1 MLSVQNNLAAENAGR
16 MFKINGKKSAKSS
29 EKLSSGYRI
38 NRAADDAAGL
48 SISEKMRWQI
58 RGMNRASDNAEDGIS
73 LIQTAEGALG
83 EIHAMLHRANELAIQ
98 AANGTLT
105 EADRAAVD
113 KEVQQLK
120 KEIDDT
126 SRKVLYNGM
135 PVFPDDGYLGG
146 SPNTIGT
153 YQYQM
158 NINTQNGVPSVG
170 MQKAGQAGVSRALN
184 PVSTGGAMA
193 DEIATMVSSSL
204 TDILRAF
211 PAFAGQVN
219 TATMDIRIEVGS
231 IDGRNDTLAYAG
243 FTFNSVGGSKPTSL
257 RIRVD
262 TADFTLDDVTDQNSE
277 RHELLKSTIAHELL
291 HTVMQYTLTDGMSG
305 RTGEKYPTWFIEG
318 TAQLTGGGFSTGWNT
333 QLALY
338 AQQLTDENDTSQDG
352 NIAGFLK
359 EYTINSRPYGHGYLA
374 AAYVGYL
381 ANIKNG
387 GSSDVNANNIASG
400 MNQIFSDLLNGKS
413 LEQTLR
419 DRTGYSSAQINSLFR
434 AGNADV
440 VEFSRKLAYA
450 SIGANGEV
458 GAGSVSF
465 QGGLS
470 AGKASMVMGGG
481 STLWSMEDM
490 WMKDLKLQ
498 VGALGKQGIDV
509 GLFQMNTKVLGL
521 RETNVLTEED
531 SGHAMTAVQNALD
544 RVSEVRSLYGAL
556 QNRLEHTIANLDNT
570 SENTTAAESAIR
582 DTDMAE
588 EMVQHTTQQIL
599 LQAGISMMTQANHQP
614 DQILTL
620 LQ

>member
-1 MLSVQNNLAAENAGR
+1 MLSVQNNLAAMNAGR
-16 MFKINGKKSAKSS
+16 MFKISGKKNEKSS

-58 RGMNRASDNAEDGIS
+58 RGMNRASNNAQDGIS

-83 EIHAMLHRANELAIQ
+83 EIHSMLHRANELAIQ

-126 SRKVLYNGM
+126 SRKALYNGM
-135 PVFPDDGYLGG
+135 PVFPDDGYLSG
-146 SPNTIGT
+146 SPNTIAT
-153 YQYQM
+153 HQYQL
-158 NINTQNGVPSVG
+158 NIDVQNGVPAVNL
-170 MQKAGQAGVSRALN
+170 QKAGQPGISRALN
-184 PVSTGGAMA
+184 PVSAGGAMA
-193 DEIATMVSSSL
+193 DGIAAMVSSSL
-204 TDILRAF
+204 AGILGVF
-211 PAFAGQVN
+211 PAFSSQVN
-219 TATMDIRIEVGS
+219 AASMDIRVEVGS

-243 FTFNSVGGSKPTSL
+243 FTFSYAGGPPKSL

-262 TADFTLDDVTDQNSE
+262 TADFTLEDVTNQQSE
-277 RHELLKSTIAHELL
+277 RYELLKSTINHEML

-305 RTGEKYPTWFIEG
+305 RFGEKYPTWFVEG

-333 QLALY
+333 QLAMY
-338 AQQLTDENDTSQDG
+338 AQQLNSENDASQDG
-352 NIAGFLK
+352 NIRNFIK

-374 AAYVGYL
+374 AAYAGYL
-381 ANIKNG
+381 AG
-387 GSSDVNANNIASG
+387 GGGAVNETTIASG
-400 MNQIFSDLLNGKS
+400 MNLIFDDLLKGKS
-413 LEQTLR
+413 LEQTLK
-419 DRTGYSSAQINSLFR
+419 DRTGYNSSEINSLFR
-434 AGNADV
+434 AGNAGV
-440 VEFSRKLAYA
+440 VEFSRKLAYN
-450 SIGANGEV
+450 SIGPDGV
-458 GAGSVSF
+458 GAGSVI
-465 QGGLS
+465 GGLS
-470 AGKASMVMGGG
+470 SGKASMVMGGG

-490 WMKDLKLQ
+490 WIKDLKLQ
-498 VGALGKQGIDV
+498 VGALGKQGVDV
-509 GLFQMNTKVLGL
+509 GLYQMNTKVLGL
-521 RETNVLTEED
+521 RETNVLTEES
-531 SGHAMTAVQNALD
+531 SGNAITAVQDALG
-544 RVSEVRSLYGAL
+544 RVSQVRSLYGAL

-570 SENTTAAESAIR
+570 AENTTAAESAIR

-588 EMVQHTTQQIL
+588 EIVEHSTHQIL

>member
-1 MLSVQNNLAAENAGR
+1 M
-16 MFKINGKKSAKSS
+16 
-29 EKLSSGYRI
+29 SSGYRI

-58 RGMNRASDNAEDGIS
+58 RGMNRASNNAQDGIS

-83 EIHAMLHRANELAIQ
+83 EIHSMLHRANELAIQ

-126 SRKVLYNGM
+126 SRKALYNGM
-135 PVFPDDGYLGG
+135 PVFPDDGYLSG
-146 SPNTIGT
+146 SPNTIAT
-153 YQYQM
+153 HQYQM
-158 NINTQNGVPSVG
+158 NIDVQNGVPAVNL
-170 MQKAGQAGVSRALN
+170 QKAGQPGISRALN
-184 PVSTGGAMA
+184 PVSAGGAMA
-193 DEIATMVSSSL
+193 DGIAAMVSSSL
-204 TDILRAF
+204 SSILRSF

-219 TATMDIRIEVGS
+219 AASMDIRVEVGS

-243 FTFNSVGGSKPTSL
+243 FTFSYAGGPPTSL

-262 TADFTLDDVTDQNSE
+262 TADFTLEDVTNSQSE
-277 RHELLKSTIAHELL
+277 RHELLQSTINHEML

-305 RTGEKYPTWFIEG
+305 RNGEKYPTWFVEG

-333 QLALY
+333 QLAIY
-338 AQQLTDENDTSQDG
+338 AQQLTDENDASQDG
-352 NIAGFLK
+352 NIRNFIK

-374 AAYVGYL
+374 AAYAGYL
-381 ANIKNG
+381 AAG
-387 GSSDVNANNIASG
+387 GGAVNANTIASG
-400 MNQIFSDLLNGKS
+400 MNQIFDDLLKGKS
-413 LEQTLR
+413 LEQTLK
-419 DRTGYSSAQINSLFR
+419 DRTGYNSSEINSLFR
-434 AGNADV
+434 AGNANV
-440 VEFSRKLAYA
+440 VEFSRKLAYN
-450 SIGANGEV
+450 SIKADGTM
-458 GAGSVSF
+458 GAGSVI
-465 QGGLS
+465 GNGLTD
-470 AGKASMVMGGG
+470 GKASMVMGGG

-490 WMKDLKLQ
+490 WIKDLKLQ
-498 VGALGKQGIDV
+498 VGALGKQGVDV
-509 GLFQMNTKVLGL
+509 GLYQMNTKVLGL
-521 RETNVLTEED
+521 RETNVLTEES
-531 SGHAMTAVQNALD
+531 SGNAITAVQDALD
-544 RVSEVRSLYGAL
+544 RVSQVRSLYGAL

-570 SENTTAAESAIR
+570 AENTTAAESAIR

-588 EMVQHTTQQIL
+588 EIVEHSTHQIL

>member
-1 MLSVQNNLAAENAGR
+1 MLSVQNNLAAMNAGR
-16 MFKINGKKSAKSS
+16 MFKISGKKNEKSS

-58 RGMNRASDNAEDGIS
+58 RGMNRASNNAQDGIS

-83 EIHAMLHRANELAIQ
+83 EIHSMLHRANELAIQ

-126 SRKVLYNGM
+126 SRKALYNGM
-135 PVFPDDGYLGG
+135 PVFPDDGYLSG
-146 SPNTIGT
+146 SPNTIAT
-153 YQYQM
+153 HQYQL
-158 NINTQNGVPSVG
+158 NIDVQNGVPAVNL
-170 MQKAGQAGVSRALN
+170 QKAGQPGISRALN
-184 PVSTGGAMA
+184 PVSAGGAMA
-193 DEIATMVSSSL
+193 DGIAAMVSSSL
-204 TDILRAF
+204 AGILGAF

-219 TATMDIRIEVGS
+219 AASMDIRVEVGS

-243 FTFNSVGGSKPTSL
+243 FTFSYAGGPPKSL

-262 TADFTLDDVTDQNSE
+262 TADFTLEDVTNPQSE
-277 RHELLKSTIAHELL
+277 RYELLKSTINHEML

-305 RTGEKYPTWFIEG
+305 RFGEKYPTWFVEG

-333 QLALY
+333 QLAMY
-338 AQQLTDENDTSQDG
+338 AQQLNSENDASQDG
-352 NIAGFLK
+352 NIRNFIK

-374 AAYVGYL
+374 AAYAGYL
-381 ANIKNG
+381 AG
-387 GSSDVNANNIASG
+387 GGGAVTSGNIAAG
-400 MNQIFSDLLNGKS
+400 MNLIFSDLIGGKS
-413 LEQTLR
+413 LEQTLK
-419 DRTGYSSAQINSLFR
+419 DRTGYNSSEINSLFR
-434 AGNADV
+434 SGNAGV
-440 VEFSRKLAYA
+440 VEFSRKLAYN
-450 SIGANGEV
+450 SIRADGTV
-458 GAGSVSF
+458 GAGSVI
-465 QGGLS
+465 GGLS
-470 AGKASMVMGGG
+470 SGKASMVMGGG

-490 WMKDLKLQ
+490 WIKDLKLQ
-498 VGALGKQGIDV
+498 VGALGKQGVDV
-509 GLFQMNTKVLGL
+509 GLYQMNTKVLGL
-521 RETNVLTEED
+521 RETNVLTEES
-531 SGHAMTAVQNALD
+531 SGNAITAVQDALG

-570 SENTTAAESAIR
+570 AENTTAAESAIR

-588 EMVQHTTQQIL
+588 EIVEHSTHQIL

>member
-1 MLSVQNNLAAENAGR
+1 MLSVQNNLAAMNAGR
-16 MFKINGKKSAKSS
+16 MFKISGKKNEKSS

-58 RGMNRASDNAEDGIS
+58 RGMNRASNNAQDGIS

-83 EIHAMLHRANELAIQ
+83 EIHSMLHRANELAIQ

-126 SRKVLYNGM
+126 SRKALYNGM
-135 PVFPDDGYLGG
+135 PVFPDDGYLSG
-146 SPNTIGT
+146 SPNTIAT
-153 YQYQM
+153 HQYQM
-158 NINTQNGVPSVG
+158 NIDVQNGVPAVNL
-170 MQKAGQAGVSRALN
+170 QKAGQPGISRALN
-184 PVSTGGAMA
+184 PVSAGGAMA
-193 DEIATMVSSSL
+193 DGIAAMVSSSL
-204 TDILRAF
+204 SSILRSF

-219 TATMDIRIEVGS
+219 AASMDIRVEVGS

-243 FTFNSVGGSKPTSL
+243 FTFSYAGGPPTSL

-262 TADFTLDDVTDQNSE
+262 TADFTLEDVTNSQSE
-277 RHELLKSTIAHELL
+277 RHELLQSTINHEML

-305 RTGEKYPTWFIEG
+305 RNGEKYPTWFVEG

-333 QLALY
+333 QLAIY
-338 AQQLTDENDTSQDG
+338 AQQLTDENDASQDG
-352 NIAGFLK
+352 NIRNFIK

-374 AAYVGYL
+374 AAYAGYL
-381 ANIKNG
+381 AAG
-387 GSSDVNANNIASG
+387 GGAVNANTIASG
-400 MNQIFSDLLNGKS
+400 MNQIFDDLLKGKS
-413 LEQTLR
+413 LEQTLK
-419 DRTGYSSAQINSLFR
+419 DRTGYNSSEINSLFR
-434 AGNADV
+434 AGNANV
-440 VEFSRKLAYA
+440 VEFSRKLAYN
-450 SIGANGEV
+450 SIKADGTM
-458 GAGSVSF
+458 GAGSVI
-465 QGGLS
+465 GNGLTD
-470 AGKASMVMGGG
+470 GKASMVMGGG

-490 WMKDLKLQ
+490 WIKDLKLQ
-498 VGALGKQGIDV
+498 VGALGKQGVDV
-509 GLFQMNTKVLGL
+509 GLYQMNTKVLGL
-521 RETNVLTEED
+521 RETNVLTEES
-531 SGHAMTAVQNALD
+531 SGNAITAVQDALD
-544 RVSEVRSLYGAL
+544 RVSQVRSLYGAL

-570 SENTTAAESAIR
+570 AENTTAAESAIR

-588 EMVQHTTQQIL
+588 EIVEHSTHQIL
-599 LQAGISMMTQANHQP
+599 LQAGISMMTQANHQS

>member
-1 MLSVQNNLAAENAGR
+1 MNAGR
-16 MFKINGKKSAKSS
+16 MFKISGKKNEKSS

-58 RGMNRASDNAEDGIS
+58 RGMNRASNNAQDGIS

-83 EIHAMLHRANELAIQ
+83 EIHSMLHRANELAIQ

-126 SRKVLYNGM
+126 SRKALYNGM
-135 PVFPDDGYLGG
+135 PVFPDDGYLSG
-146 SPNTIGT
+146 SPNTIAT
-153 YQYQM
+153 HQYQL
-158 NINTQNGVPSVG
+158 NIDVQNGVPAVNL
-170 MQKAGQAGVSRALN
+170 QKAGQPGISRALN
-184 PVSTGGAMA
+184 PVSAGGAMA
-193 DEIATMVSSSL
+193 DGIAAMVSSSL
-204 TDILRAF
+204 AGILRAF
-211 PAFAGQVN
+211 PAFSGQVN
-219 TATMDIRIEVGS
+219 AASMDIRVEVGS

-243 FTFNSVGGSKPTSL
+243 FTFSYAGGPPKSL

-262 TADFTLDDVTDQNSE
+262 TADFTLEDVTNQQSE
-277 RHELLKSTIAHELL
+277 RYELLKSTINHEML

-305 RTGEKYPTWFIEG
+305 RFGEKYPTWFVEG

-333 QLALY
+333 QLAMY
-338 AQQLTDENDTSQDG
+338 AQQLNSENDASQDG
-352 NIAGFLK
+352 NIRNFIK

-374 AAYVGYL
+374 AAYAGYL
-381 ANIKNG
+381 AG
-387 GSSDVNANNIASG
+387 GGGAVNETTIASG
-400 MNQIFSDLLNGKS
+400 MNQIFDDLLKGKS
-413 LEQTLR
+413 LEQTLK
-419 DRTGYSSAQINSLFR
+419 DRTGYNSSEINSLFR
-434 AGNADV
+434 SGNAGV
-440 VEFSRKLAYA
+440 VEFSRKLAYN
-450 SIGANGEV
+450 SIRADGTM
-458 GAGSVSF
+458 GAGSII
-465 QGGLS
+465 GNGLKD
-470 AGKASMVMGGG
+470 GKASMVMGGG

-490 WMKDLKLQ
+490 WIKDLKLQ
-498 VGALGKQGIDV
+498 VGALGKQGVDV
-509 GLFQMNTKVLGL
+509 GLYQMNTKVLGL
-521 RETNVLTEED
+521 RETNVLTEES
-531 SGHAMTAVQNALD
+531 SGNAITAVQDALD
-544 RVSEVRSLYGAL
+544 RVSQVRSLYGAL

-570 SENTTAAESAIR
+570 AENTTAAESAIR

-588 EMVQHTTQQIL
+588 EIVEHSTHQIL